1 MPKKRKESPSPSIDE
16 VLDAMCHRDTIDPLQ
31 MDAYLE
37 RLDEEWAAGAREKVL
52 DLLRRRD
59 PAAHS
64 TAVYILSHLAT
75 EDDREVLEDF
85 VTDPTVSDIA
95 KLTLAPVLREL
106 NSELAEEGLV
116 EYLNDPE
123 AAMLQMQSRLLELV
137 GKSELG
143 VEAVLEDVLSMPLE
157 RRLGFV
163 DWLGRSHDPRAVHLL
178 LPLLENQ
185 STRVVMATIDAL
197 EQLGS
202 LAAPQA
208 IPALNHLLASSSNRL
223 LKQHARAALGRLTM
237 QAAPGTEAQA
247 LAEAARPAYPLYE
260 ARVSFIDGSGSQI
273 IMLAWKHSE
282 ETVKGIN
289 LLCQDQWGI
298 KDCYSTDEMAVERWQ
313 RLVREMGD
321 QGFSTFVVP
330 PAYCLALINEAAALN
345 RRGRHKLPIAYAIW
359 RPLLS
364 AEMQQHLSQPV
375 ATALEPQPYTPEL
388 LSLVQRGDELFQL
401 AEFSSWMY
409 EPLERIQPFM
419 ARYWGTIEFPRVP
432 STSPRGRGRS
442 HKLDRQQTPIDQRQ
456 ALETVVEQALEELI
470 DEQWRLLY
478 ESRLRRQGLLFAF
491 AGRRQETTLI
501 QAVAAALHPASGLPL
516 TEQPFLHALLSLSI
530 RQGPFRML
538 LETLDTNELQPLPSD
553 LFPPR

>member
-1 MPKKRKESPSPSIDE
+1 MPSPSIDE
-16 VLDAMCHRDTIDPLQ
+16 VLDILCHRDAVDPLQ
-31 MDAYLE
+31 MDTYLE
-37 RLDEEWAAGAREKVL
+37 RLDEEWIAGAREKVL
-52 DLLRRRD
+52 ALLRRRD
-59 PAAHS
+59 PVAHS

-178 LPLLENQ
+178 IPLLENQ

-208 IPALNHLLASSSNRL
+208 IPALNHLLTSSSNRL

-237 QAAPGTEAQA
+237 LAAPGTEAQA
-247 LAEAARPAYPLYE
+247 LADAARPAYPLYE

-273 IMLAWKHSE
+273 IMLAWKQSE

-289 LLCQDQWGI
+289 LLYQDQWGI
-298 KDCYSTDEMAVERWQ
+298 KDCYSTDEMALERWQ
-313 RLVREMGD
+313 RLVREMSD
-321 QGFSTFVVP
+321 QGFTNFAVP
-330 PAYCLALINEAAALN
+330 PAYCLALIAEAAALN

-364 AEMQQHLSQPV
+364 AEMHQHQSQLM
-375 ATALEPQPYTPEL
+375 ATALEPQPFRPEL
-388 LSLVQRGDELFQL
+388 LPLVQRGDQLFQL
-401 AEFSSWMY
+401 PEFASWMY

-419 ARYWGTIEFPRVP
+419 ARYWGTIEFPHVP
-432 STSPRGRGRS
+432 GAGSRGRGRS
-442 HKLDRQQTPIDQRQ
+442 HKQSQQTTSDRRQ
-456 ALETVVEQALEELI
+456 ALESVVEEALEELI
-470 DEQWRLLY
+470 DDAWRLLY
-478 ESRLRRQGLLFAF
+478 ESRLRRQGQLFEF
-491 AGRRQETTLI
+491 AGRQEEVALI
-501 QAVAAALHPASGLPL
+501 RAVAAALHPASGLPL
-516 TEQPFLHALLSLSI
+516 KEQPFVRAFLSLSI

-538 LETLDTNELQPLPSD
+538 LETLDSNELQPLPGD

>member
-1 MPKKRKESPSPSIDE
+1 MPKKRKDTAPTIDE
-16 VLDAMCHRDTIDPLQ
+16 ILETLCHRDAIEPLQ

-37 RLDEEWAAGAREKVL
+37 RLDEEWLLGARDKVL
-52 DLLRRRD
+52 SLLRRRD

-85 VTDPTVSDIA
+85 VTDPTVSDLA

-185 STRVVMATIDAL
+185 STRVVMAAIDAL

-208 IPALNHLLASSSNRL
+208 IPALNHLLSTSSNRL

-237 QAAPGTEAQA
+237 QATPGTEAQA
-247 LAEAARPAYPLYE
+247 LADAARPTYPLYE

-298 KDCYSTDEMAVERWQ
+298 KDCYSTDEMTVDRWQ
-313 RLVREMGD
+313 RLVREMSD
-321 QGFSTFVVP
+321 QGFTNFAVP
-330 PAYCLALINEAAALN
+330 PAYCLALIAEAVTLN

-359 RPLLS
+359 RPLLT
-364 AEMQQHLSQPV
+364 AEMQQHQGQPIP
-375 ATALEPQPYTPEL
+375 TALDPQPFTPEL
-388 LSLVQRGDELFQL
+388 LPLVQKGDELFRWP
-401 AEFSSWMY
+401 EFASWMY

-419 ARYWGTIEFPRVP
+419 ARYWGTIEFPQVP
-432 STSPRGRGRS
+432 SASSRGRGRS
-442 HKLDRQQTPIDQRQ
+442 DKQSQRATTDQRQ

-470 DEQWRLLY
+470 DDHWRHLY
-478 ESRLRRQGLLFAF
+478 ERRLRRQGQLFAF
-491 AGRRQETTLI
+491 AGRQQEVALI
-501 QAVAAALHPASGLPL
+501 RAVAAALHPSSGLPL
-516 TEQPFLHALLSLSI
+516 KEQPFVRAFLSLSI
-530 RQGPFRML
+530 RQGPFRLL
-538 LETLDTNELQPLPSD
+538 LETLDSDELQPLPGD